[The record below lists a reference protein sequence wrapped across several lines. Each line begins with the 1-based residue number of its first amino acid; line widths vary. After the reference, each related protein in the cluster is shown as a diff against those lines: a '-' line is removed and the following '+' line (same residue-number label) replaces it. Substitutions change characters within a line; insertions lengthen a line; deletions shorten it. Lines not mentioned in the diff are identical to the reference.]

1 MKIISVK
8 EKAIIYTIDNYFD
21 CYGICVINEKN
32 IFLTVGQSHN
42 IRIYDLIHFTFI
54 KEIEKAH
61 SNEICGIERM
71 NNTKIISFSYDK
83 YFCIWSIE

>member
-42 IRIYDLIHFTFI
+42 IRIYNLDNFKFVE
-54 KEIEKAH
+54 EIIDAH
-61 SNEICGIERM
+61 TNEICGIEELKNKQI
-71 NNTKIISFSYDK
+71 NNFSYDK
-83 YFCIWSIE
+83 YISVWTF